1 LITPILS
8 YTICKMSTNSTTKKR
23 KADSDES
30 GISLAAVLAE
40 MQEMKSKLSRMVE
53 LESRCIS
60 MQWMV

>member
-1 LITPILS
+1 
-8 YTICKMSTNSTTKKR
+8 MSTNSTTKKR